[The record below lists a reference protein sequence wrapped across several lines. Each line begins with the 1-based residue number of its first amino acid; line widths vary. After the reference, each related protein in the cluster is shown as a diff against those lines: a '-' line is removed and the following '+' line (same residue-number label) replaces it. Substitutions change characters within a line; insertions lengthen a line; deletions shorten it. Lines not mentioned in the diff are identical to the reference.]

1 MANNIANATYPA
13 ISIVMPLYNTEKY
26 VGACLTSIL
35 NQTFQNFEVIIV
47 DDCSTDKSCDVVESF
62 IPKFGGRLKL
72 YHSEV
77 NSGPAVP
84 TNKGVNLSRGK
95 YLFLM
100 DSDDLI
106 VNNALETLHK
116 YAEDS
121 GADLISMDFGFRFS
135 RNSDKPTPSRE
146 DVDIQG
152 WHQPPFVSKPTFE
165 SNDLAERV
173 RRICTV
179 KIGWIAWQKFVRR
192 DFLMEND
199 IVFPKIR
206 TSQDI
211 TWMIEVFLLAKK
223 VLVIPEPLYIYR
235 TNPTSNTL
243 IERTTE
249 ERLHFFLDASIQG
262 LSFIEK
268 FLNRHEFFR
277 QNPKYRW
284 DILNFFERVHF
295 NFVAEKIANIQPYQL
310 YDIFVEKF
318 TEIFGEDGSLIAYL
332 SASSNF
338 SQLFLKQLTQ
348 HSAQLENQLA
358 KIQKDK

>member
-1 MANNIANATYPA
+1 MANDSVTVTYPA
-13 ISIVMPLYNTEKY
+13 ISIVIPMYNTEKY

-35 NQTFQNFEVIIV
+35 NQTFQNFEVIVV
-47 DDCSTDKSCDVVESF
+47 DDCSTDNSCAVVESF

-106 VNNALETLHK
+106 VNNALEILYR
-116 YAEDS
+116 YAEDYD
-121 GADLISMDFGFRFS
+121 ADLISMDFGFRFS
-135 RNSDKPTPSRE
+135 RNSDKLTPKRE
-146 DVDIQG
+146 DVDVQG

-173 RRICTV
+173 RRICAV

-192 DFLMEND
+192 DLLMEND

-211 TWMIEVFLLAKK
+211 TWMIEVFLFAKK

-249 ERLHFFLDASIQG
+249 ERLHFFLDANIQG
-262 LSFIEK
+262 LYFIET
-268 FLNRHEFFR
+268 FLNKHKFFR

-295 NFVAEKIANIQPYQL
+295 NFVSEKIFNIQPYQL
-310 YDIFVEKF
+310 YNMFIEKF
-318 TEIFGEDGSLIAYL
+318 TEIFGEYGSLIAYL

-338 SQLFLKQLTQ
+338 SQLYLKQLTQ
-348 HSAQLENQLA
+348 RSVQLENQLS
-358 KIQKDK
+358 KFQNKK